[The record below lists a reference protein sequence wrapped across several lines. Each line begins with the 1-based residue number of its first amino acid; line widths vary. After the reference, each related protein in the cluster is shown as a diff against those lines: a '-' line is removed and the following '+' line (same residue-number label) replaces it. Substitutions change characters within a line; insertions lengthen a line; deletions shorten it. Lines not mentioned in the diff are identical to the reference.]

1 MNRGCTLSRMTK
13 RLAPVMV
20 SLMCSA
26 GLPVAAQPQQPAAR
40 EAARQPNIL
49 FIIADDLNTR
59 IGPYGG
65 PALTPN
71 IDRLA
76 KGSVT
81 FDRAYSQFPHCGPS
95 RASFLTGTRP
105 NTNGVMNLTTNFR
118 TRLPEIVT
126 LPAYFRQNGYYT
138 ARVGKIFHQGV
149 PGGVGRDGLDD
160 PQAWEERHNPA
171 GCDMKKLDQ
180 LVNLTP
186 GIPLGAAMT
195 YKIDDCA
202 DAEQTDGLVAE
213 QAISL
218 LRKAAGGGKP
228 FFIAAGFYR
237 PHVPEIVPA
246 QYFDRY
252 RPEQVAIPADTR
264 KNRSEPLPAAKTM
277 TPDDYGM
284 SPEAQRAFTRSYFAA
299 ISFMDAQVGRI
310 LEAVDQLGL
319 ADDTIVVF
327 TSDHGYLLGEHH
339 QWQKLS
345 LFEGS
350 ARMPLIIRVPGNRN
364 AGKHSPKVVE
374 LLDLYPTLTELAG
387 LPHYARNEGV
397 SLSPLL
403 NNPNETHWAKA
414 ALTQVQGGRSVRT
427 ERYRYTEWEQGKSGR
442 ELYDHARD
450 PREQNNLADNPRYA
464 EVASLLRAMLP
475 QGPVEPLASRASYNP
490 LAKCLVPSS
499 VYTSRTPPRGGPS
512 AGKEDSGGGDGVM
525 GLKVCDLVE

>member
-1 MNRGCTLSRMTK
+1 MK
-13 RLAPVMV
+13 FLAPAMV
-20 SLMCSA
+20 ALVSSTALATAAEPPPSA
-26 GLPVAAQPQQPAAR
+26 SRDAAR
-40 EAARQPNIL
+40 RPNVL

-71 IDRLA
+71 IDGLA
-76 KGSVT
+76 RSAVT

-118 TRLPEIVT
+118 ARLPDIVT

-160 PQAWEERHNPA
+160 PQAWEERHNPS

-186 GIPLGAAMT
+186 GMPLGAAMT
-195 YKIDDCA
+195 YRIDDCTDA
-202 DAEQTDGLVAE
+202 DQTDGLVAD
-213 QAISL
+213 QTISL
-218 LRKAAGGGKP
+218 LRKAAEGGKP

-246 QYFDRY
+246 AYFERY
-252 RPEQVAIPADTR
+252 RSDGIAVPAATA
-264 KNRSEPLPAAKTM
+264 KSGNILPAARST

-284 SPEAQRAFTRSYFAA
+284 SPDARRAFIRAYYAA

-310 LEAVDQLGL
+310 LQAVDQMGL
-319 ADDTIVVF
+319 ADDTIVLF

-345 LFEGS
+345 LFEES

-364 AGKHSPKVVE
+364 AGKHSPRTVE
-374 LLDLYPTLTELAG
+374 MLDIYPTLTDLAG
-387 LPHYARNEGV
+387 LPRYARNEGV

-403 NNPNETHWAKA
+403 DKPDSDQWTKP

-427 ERYRYTEWEQGKSGR
+427 ERYRYTEWEGGKSGR
-442 ELYDHARD
+442 ELYDHDRD
-450 PREQNNLADNPRYA
+450 PHERVNLAANPRYA
-464 EVASLLRAMLP
+464 EVAALLRAMLP
-475 QGPVEPLASRASYNP
+475 AGPVEPLASKSRYDP
-490 LAKCLVPSS
+490 MAKCLVPSS
-499 VYTSRTPPRGGPS
+499 VYVGMKPSEGGGR
-512 AGKEDSGGGDGVM
+512 AGARDDGGAGDGVM
-525 GLKVCDLVE
+525 GLKVCDLAE